1 MGVPVATWTGQQIVT
16 VVSRYSGLAG
26 DTVSRGAVLD
36 HINLGLWE
44 ISNETPWRW
53 NEAITQNI
61 AVVSGVA
68 DYSLTAT
75 ANGFSSSVVFDE
87 VYDVRLETNQRTL
100 DPIDRRVYD
109 RYRRR
114 FQQSSNLPTHYT
126 IYGPTNQG
134 VITLLPTPN
143 AADLMTIRF
152 LTRQTTI
159 ADSTASSLA
168 VADKFMPMIILK
180 GCQLVAA
187 WKNPDRVDY
196 WTRLY
201 RAALARSLDQD
212 KNKPDDM
219 PAFIPRVEWEA
230 YRIDYTN
237 PNDLDFYPR

>member
-1 MGVPVATWTGQQIVT
+1 MT

-26 DTVSRGAVLD
+26 DTTSRGAVLD

-44 ISNETPWRW
+44 ISNQTPWRW
-53 NEAITQNI
+53 NEAVVQNI
-61 AVVSGVA
+61 AVVSGVS

-75 ANGFSSSVVFDE
+75 ANGFSSSLVFDE
-87 VYDVRLETNQRTL
+87 VYDARLESNQRTL

-114 FQQSSNLPTHYT
+114 FQNTGNVPTHYT
-126 IYGPTNQG
+126 IYGPMTQG
-134 VITLLPTPN
+134 VITLIPTPS
-143 AADLMTIRF
+143 AADLLTLRF
-152 LTRQTTI
+152 LTRQSTI

-168 VADKFMPMIILK
+168 VPDKHIPMVIFK

-196 WTRLY
+196 WEKMFRV
-201 RAALARSLDQD
+201 ALARAHDQD
-212 KNKPDDM
+212 KNKPDDV

-230 YRIDYTN
+230 YRIDYMN